1 VARRAASTIS
11 ILSCDDHD
19 LFREG
24 LRHALA
30 GLEGKP
36 RLLEA
41 GTAEEA
47 LQVVAAHDDV
57 ALVLLDLGL
66 PDADGFTVLRKL
78 RAAHPLVAVVIVSG
92 SDSPKQIRKAL
103 DGGAAGFIPKS
114 SSRGVLLSALRL
126 VLSGGVYVPPA
137 ALDAARVVAEE
148 RSSAPRIERC
158 RDAMTGLTPRQRE
171 VLDLMGR
178 GLTNKEIA
186 EVLGIAALTV
196 KVHVAAVLQ
205 ALEVS
210 NRTEAVMVMAE
221 LGLIGTA
228 KA

>member
-1 VARRAASTIS
+1 VARRPASSIS

-24 LRHALA
+24 LRYALA
-30 GLEGKP
+30 GLEARP
-36 RLLEA
+36 TLLEA

-47 LQVVAAHDDV
+47 LHLVAGHDDL

-66 PDADGFTVLRKL
+66 PDADGFALLRKL
-78 RAAHPLVAVVIVSG
+78 RVEYPSVAVVVVSG
-92 SDSPKQIRKAL
+92 SDSPKQIRRAL

-114 SSRGVLLSALRL
+114 SSRTVLLSALRL
-126 VLSGGVYVPPA
+126 VLSGGVYVPPV
-137 ALDAARVVAEE
+137 ALDAARMAAEE
-148 RSSAPRIERC
+148 RTSVAKTERR
-158 RDAMTGLTPRQRE
+158 RDAVTGLTPRQRE

-221 LGLIGTA
+221 LGLIGA
-228 KA
+228 EKP